1 MSETS
6 DRKIAMKEDCIFCKI
21 ADKEAD
27 ATIVYEDP
35 HTLAFLDI
43 HPLNPGHTLVI
54 PKKHYTNMLEMPSE
68 EAGRVFASVHTVMK
82 GVQQA
87 SGADGISVGQSNG
100 RAASQEVFHMHVHI
114 IPRFNH
120 EMMSGFPNRK
130 QTHRAELNEIGKKIR
145 VAIGAKHPASLR

>member
-1 MSETS
+1 
-6 DRKIAMKEDCIFCKI
+6 MKEYCVFCKI

-27 ATIVYEDP
+27 ATVVYEDSN
-35 HTLAFLDI
+35 TLAFLDI

-54 PKKHYTNMLEMPSE
+54 PKKHYANMLEMPSE
-68 EAGRVFASVHTVMK
+68 EAGRVFASVSKVMK
-82 GVQQA
+82 GVQKA
-87 SGADGISVGQSNG
+87 SAADGISIGQSNG

-130 QTHRAELNEIGKKIR
+130 TMHRAELDEVGRKIKA
-145 VAIGAKHPASLR
+145 AIGAKNPAS